1 MSRNTITEALAAQ
14 MLQEQ
19 DDLLNRLE
27 STSKKLD
34 EVTSSANG
42 RLETMTVALE
52 KSADHFRGAVTQ
64 FIDIAKK
71 DIEEAAQG
79 AAKRSIIATA
89 NEQQQALKEAAAAAF
104 NKETFGELR
113 RLSESFQR
121 FKAEQRTQWIPLLMM
136 AGALALLSG
145 VIAGALVAFVFS
157 RT

>member
-1 MSRNTITEALAAQ
+1 MSRNTVTEALAAQ

-19 DDLLNRLE
+19 DELLSRLE
-27 STSKKLD
+27 SASHKLD
-34 EVTSSANG
+34 DVTTSANI
-42 RLETMTVALE
+42 RLETMTAALE
-52 KSADHFRGAVTQ
+52 KGADNFRGAVTQ

-89 NEQQQALKEAAAAAF
+89 NEQQQSLKEAAAAAF
-104 NKETFGELR
+104 NKETFDELR

-121 FKAEQRTQWIPLLMM
+121 FKAEQRAQWIQLLMM

-145 VIAGALVAFVFS
+145 VIAGALVAFIFS
-157 RT
+157 HM